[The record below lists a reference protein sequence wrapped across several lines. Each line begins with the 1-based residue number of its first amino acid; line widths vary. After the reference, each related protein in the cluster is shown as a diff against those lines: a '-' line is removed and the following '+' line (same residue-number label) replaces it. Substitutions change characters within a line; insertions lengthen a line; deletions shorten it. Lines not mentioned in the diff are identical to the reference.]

1 MTASGD
7 SPASCQGG
15 DGPSRVIPWTGRL
28 VLPTPSRERL
38 SCSQMVM
45 SWGFTPP
52 TTLGLRV
59 PGFPLAAVPVPK
71 SPTKGWSRE
80 RCRVLPQRP
89 RSHFIPSSPYEDII
103 RGLRSEPLHQKARRP
118 DNRCQSVDPPRISI
132 FTLRAMQVAPSQD
145 PANPMFNRH
154 KPPTA

>member
-1 MTASGD
+1 MTVSGD
-7 SPASCQGG
+7 SPASPQGG
-15 DGPSRVIPWTGRL
+15 DRPSRVVPRTGRL
-28 VLPTPSRERL
+28 VLPASSRGRL

-45 SWGFTPP
+45 SGGFTPP

-71 SPTKGWSRE
+71 RPPKGWLKE
-80 RCRVLPQRP
+80 RCRVLPQLSG
-89 RSHFIPSSPYEDII
+89 SHSVPSSLYEDII
-103 RGLRSEPLHQKARRP
+103 RGLLSEPLHQKARRP
-118 DNRCQSVDPPRISI
+118 DNWCQSVDPPRMSI
-132 FTLRAMQVAPSQD
+132 FTPMAMQVTPSQD